1 MLQRPF
7 PYQNTM
13 RLTISSVLA
22 LLFLQNQALPTNNT
36 LENFVIPG
44 FIPISSGADYKL
56 CTQGCWPAAL
66 ICLSPAVVC
75 ILLSSLTIVPPSS
88 RLIATLTNHL
98 QSSPKASGC
107 VPVTFT
113 SPLLEWYTRREFGAI
128 SLGCTAPPGQPD
140 CWTCCL
146 DITPVF

>member
-1 MLQRPF
+1 
-7 PYQNTM
+7 M

-44 FIPISSGADYKL
+44 FIPISSGADYEL

-66 ICLSPAVVC
+66 ICLSPAV
-75 ILLSSLTIVPPSS
+75 
-88 RLIATLTNHL
+88 
-98 QSSPKASGC
+98 SSPKASGC